1 MHTLPDMKS
10 TNIDTQLHVDQ
21 DVIKH
26 LNELI
31 QLDFDASKTYE
42 QALERVDDE
51 AAREDLENFRADHER
66 HIVELTR
73 VVEDLGGEV
82 EEVTRDI
89 KGVLLEGMTK
99 LRSVTGTL
107 GALRAMKSNEK
118 LTNRSYDKAVRLDLP
133 PMALEVVTR
142 NLEDERRHLAAIE
155 NHIDRVAAE
164 DQYVEVPESYPPS
177 SPRTPTIEK
186 RSH

>member
-1 MHTLPDMKS
+1 M
-10 TNIDTQLHVDQ
+10 
-21 DVIKH
+21 
-26 LNELI
+26 
-31 QLDFDASKTYE
+31 
-42 QALERVDDE
+42 
-51 AAREDLENFRADHER
+51 
-66 HIVELTR
+66 
-73 VVEDLGGEV
+73 VEDLGGEV

-118 LTNRSYDKAVRLDLP
+118 LTNKAYDKAVRLDLP

-164 DQYVEVPESYPPS
+164 DQYVEAPESYPPS

>member
-1 MHTLPDMKS
+1 MKS

-42 QALERVDDE
+42 QALEHVDNE
-51 AAREDLENFRADHER
+51 AAREDLEDFRADHER

-82 EEVTRDI
+82 
-89 KGVLLEGMTK
+89 
-99 LRSVTGTL
+99 
-107 GALRAMKSNEK
+107 
-118 LTNRSYDKAVRLDLP
+118 VRLDLP

-142 NLEDERRHLAAIE
+142 NLEDERHHLAAIE
-155 NHIDRVAAE
+155 NHIDRIAGE

-186 RSH
+186 PSH